1 MNPPAR
7 DFYEVQRTQWR
18 RSVFLLLI
26 LSVFYGAAVLLVA
39 GVILFSVGIF
49 MPDSPFWM
57 ADRWQTI
64 LWIGIVVAVAVA
76 ALHFYDARRFGAE
89 FIRNRL
95 QARVPDREDRYHVQ
109 FVNTVDE
116 MRIASGLPEVK
127 SYILPVFAINSM
139 ALIERDGT
147 PSVLVT
153 EGLLA
158 EFTRDE
164 LQAVVAH
171 ELAHIRR
178 GDTFYVT
185 LVCSLGNVFEKLR
198 QAAEPKDVPQPPG
211 GLQQGREYQ
220 GGHILVFLAASFS
233 GLLMHL
239 LSMLISRERE
249 ILADAAAVEFSRN
262 PGALARAI
270 YKAQVKNSFVGDF
283 TLTYAPL
290 FIVPPESR
298 EITDGLLSR
307 IFNSHPPVLK
317 RLRLLAAMISATPGA
332 IVRDVWEGRKQRAK
346 AAEILTSVDEHRPV
360 APDPLSDQEASPS
373 GEGQLWKIRDGR
385 GQWQG
390 PFDLQELLGLPYF
403 SLRIPIRNIQ
413 ENVTATAQE
422 FPQIR
427 SGIRRLYQK
436 KHIDPR
442 RQNQCPRCRVPLR
455 DGFYEGV
462 RVKDCPQC
470 RGRLVDAALV
480 DRIVARKEV
489 SFADD
494 LLAKAREFREDFMSN
509 PASTRKITMAGRA
522 RLYCPECGH
531 PMMPR
536 PYNYQYVLPVDKCLS
551 CHTIWFD
558 PDELEVLQILIEQ
571 V

>member
-1 MNPPAR
+1 MKRSPR
-7 DFYEVQRTQWR
+7 DFYEVQRSQWR
-18 RSVFLLLI
+18 RSVFLFLALA
-26 LSVFYGAAVLLVA
+26 VFYVAAVLLVA
-39 GVILFSVGIF
+39 AVVLFSVGIF
-49 MPDSPFWM
+49 LPDSPFWM
-57 ADRWQTI
+57 ADKWPTI
-64 LWIGIVVAVAVA
+64 LWIGIGVAVAVA

-89 FIRNRL
+89 FIRKRL
-95 QARVPDREDRYHVQ
+95 QAQTPDPEDRYHQQ
-109 FVNTVDE
+109 FANTVDE

-127 SYILPVFAINSM
+127 AYILPVFAINSM

-185 LVCSLGNVFEKLR
+185 LVCSLGNIFEKLR
-198 QAAEPKDVPQPPG
+198 QAAEPEDAPQPSG
-211 GLQQGREYQ
+211 GLQPGREYQ

-270 YKAQVKNSFVGDF
+270 YKAQVNNSFVGDF

-307 IFNSHPPVLK
+307 VFNSHPPVLK
-317 RLRLLAAMISATPGA
+317 RIRLLAAMISATPGA

-346 AAEILTSVDEHRPV
+346 ATEILASAEEHRPV
-360 APDPLSDQEASPS
+360 APDPLSAQKEEPP
-373 GEGQLWKIRDGR
+373 GKGKLWKVRDGR

-390 PFDLQELLGLPYF
+390 PFNLQELLGLPIF
-403 SLRIPIRNIQ
+403 SLRIQTRNIQ
-413 ENVTATAQE
+413 ENLTATAQE

-427 SGIRRLYQK
+427 RGIRRLYQK
-436 KHIDPR
+436 KHLDPR

-455 DGFYEGV
+455 ENFYEGV
-462 RVKDCPQC
+462 RVKDCQRC
-470 RGRLVDAALV
+470 RGKLVDAGLV

-489 SFADD
+489 SFSDE
-494 LLAKAREFREDFMSN
+494 LLRKAQEFHEDFMQN
-509 PASTRKITMAGRA
+509 PASTRKITMAGPA

-531 PMMPR
+531 LMMPR
-536 PYNYQYVLPVDKCLS
+536 PYNYQYVVPVDKCLS

-558 PDELEVLQILIEQ
+558 PDELEILQILIEQ
-571 V
+571 A

>member
-1 MNPPAR
+1 MTRAVR

-18 RSVFLLLI
+18 RSVFLFLI
-26 LSVFYGAAVLLVA
+26 LSVFYVAAILLVG

-49 MPDSPFWM
+49 MPESPFWM
-57 ADRWQTI
+57 ADDWQTI
-64 LWIGIVVAVAVA
+64 LWIGIAVAVAVA

-89 FIRNRL
+89 FIRRRL
-95 QARVPDREDRYHVQ
+95 QAREPDTEDRYHVQ
-109 FVNTVDE
+109 FANTVDE
-116 MRIASGLPEVK
+116 MRIASGMPAVK
-127 SYILPVFAINSM
+127 AYILPVFAINSM

-198 QAAEPKDVPQPPG
+198 QAAEPEEAPQPPR

-270 YKAQVKNSFVGDF
+270 YKAQVTNSFVGDF

-317 RLRLLAAMISATPGA
+317 RIRLLAAMISATPGA

-346 AAEILTSVDEHRPV
+346 AAEILACADEHLPV
-360 APDPLSDQEASPS
+360 APDPLHAREDTNP
-373 GEGQLWKIRDGR
+373 GEGKLWKIRDGR

-390 PFDLQELLGLPYF
+390 PFNLQELLGLPFF
-403 SLRIPIRNIQ
+403 SLRIPIRNLQ

-427 SGIRRLYQK
+427 RGIRRLYQK

-442 RQNQCPRCRVPLR
+442 RRNQCPRCRIPLR
-455 DGFYEGV
+455 ENFYEGV
-462 RVKDCPQC
+462 RVKDCQRC
-470 RGRLVDAALV
+470 RGRLVDAGLV

-489 SFADD
+489 SFSDD
-494 LLAKAREFREDFMSN
+494 LLAKARDFHEDFMRN
-509 PASTRKITMAGRA
+509 PASTRKITMAGTT
-522 RLYCPECGH
+522 RLCCPECGH
-531 PMMPR
+531 LMRPR
-536 PYNYQYVLPVDKCLS
+536 PYNYQYVVPVDKCLS
-551 CHTIWFD
+551 CHAIWFD

-571 V
+571 A